1 MKQNNGII
9 CLETEWELTVEKNK
23 RSIHTKP
30 LLEFLEKSSGCEII
44 YRRVATKN
52 ELQYYL
58 RRFNLAKY
66 DNYSIIYLSF
76 HGDTHSIFLEGEKG
90 DDAVL
95 KLSDLASLSDGVF
108 KDRFVH
114 FSSCRTF
121 LGREKDLE
129 EFKTETGAKCISGYT
144 KKVNGI
150 LSAINDI
157 AYFDRIFNY
166 VTMKGLESAM
176 DKLYS
181 GINDELG
188 FKIY

>member
-1 MKQNNGII
+1 MKQKNGII
-9 CLETEWELTVEKNK
+9 CLETEWEHTVERNR

-30 LLEFLEKSSGCEII
+30 LLDFLEKSSGCEII

-157 AYFDRIFNY
+157 AYFE
-166 VTMKGLESAM
+166 VMWTKTVGKA
-176 DKLYS
+176 DKS
-181 GINDELG
+181 SW
-188 FKIY
+188 

>member
-9 CLETEWELTVEKNK
+9 CLETEWEHTVEKNK

-157 AYFDRIFNY
+157 AYFDWIFNC